1 MFTQSILTMNF
12 TKLVPSVFYAD
23 INIGI
28 KTFVDCLEFAMGHQE
43 LNSRSPYCV
52 VNKGSL
58 SVMIFEDKAQ
68 AENDHPE
75 LRLVTDNI
83 EEVYQKVASAFP
95 EMLHPNLNKVT
106 LRPWGAKEFAIIDGQ
121 IGIRVM

>member
-1 MFTQSILTMNF
+1 MNF
-12 TKLVPSVFYAD
+12 TGIVPSVFYAD

-28 KTFVDCLEFAMGHQE
+28 KTFIDCLEFTMGHQE
-43 LNSRSPYCV
+43 LHIRSPYCV
-52 VNKGSL
+52 VNKDKL
-58 SVMIFEDKAQ
+58 SVMIFQDKEQ

-83 EEVYQKVASAFP
+83 DEVYQKVASAFP
-95 EMLHPNLNKVT
+95 EMLHPNLKEVT

-121 IGIRVM
+121 IGIRVMQW

>member
-1 MFTQSILTMNF
+1 MNF
-12 TKLVPSVFYAD
+12 TKLVPSVFYKD
-23 INIGI
+23 IQIGI
-28 KTFVDCLEFAMGHQE
+28 KTFIDCLEFTMGHQG
-43 LNSRSPYCV
+43 LNSQSPYCV

-75 LRLVTDNI
+75 LRLETDNI
-83 EEVYQKVASAFP
+83 DEVYQKVASVYP

-106 LRPWGAKEFAIIDGQ
+106 LRPWGVKEFAIIDGQ
-121 IGIRVM
+121 IGIRVMQW

>member
-1 MFTQSILTMNF
+1 MNF

-28 KTFVDCLEFAMGHQE
+28 KTFIDCLEFTMGHQE

-52 VNKGSL
+52 VNKDAL

-75 LRLVTDNI
+75 LRLETDNI
-83 EEVYQKVASAFP
+83 DDVYQKVASAFP

-106 LRPWGAKEFAIIDGQ
+106 LRPWGAKEFAIMDTQLGVRIQ
-121 IGIRVM
+121 QW

>member
-1 MFTQSILTMNF
+1 MNF
-12 TKLVPSVFYAD
+12 TSLVPSVFYAD

-28 KTFVDCLEFAMGHQE
+28 KTFVDCLEFTMGHQE
-43 LNSRSPYCV
+43 LNTRSPYCV

-58 SVMIFEDKAQ
+58 SVMIFQDKAQ

-75 LRLVTDNI
+75 LRLETDNI
-83 EEVYQKVASAFP
+83 DEVYQKVASSFP

-121 IGIRVM
+121 IGIRLMQW